1 MQQSCCP
8 LNKLVLSPE
17 NQRRFVHAHRGFNH
31 SKSRCLRNTNACY
44 PSTLVPNFSRAE
56 FDICLKS
63 VAQSLERPTHA
74 SANDIFALFD
84 GKKKGILHVRDM
96 ASGLAVLCDGCTAPS
111 ILRACRLYRG
121 ASGDMG
127 FSEIAGFTTS
137 IFKVCCAARGALIF
151 RLYSECKNVDRFI
164 GRARRTS
171 CTAFDPHKKTRSD
184 VALAHGRAV
193 ALGRYNR
200 PRTDLFIYWFID

>member
-1 MQQSCCP
+1 MQPSCCP
-8 LNKLVLSPE
+8 LNKLVLFPE
-17 NQRRFVHAHRGFNH
+17 NPRCVVHAHRGFNP

-63 VAQSLERPTHA
+63 VAASLEIATHA
-74 SANDIFALFD
+74 SANGIFALFD
-84 GKKKGILHVRDM
+84 GEKKGILHVRDM

-111 ILRACRLYRG
+111 ILIACRLYGG

-137 IFKVCCAARGALIF
+137 IFKVCCAPRGSLIF
-151 RLYSECKNVDRFI
+151 RLYSECKHVHRFV
-164 GRARRTS
+164 GRARRTN
-171 CTAFDPHKKTRSD
+171 CTAFDPHKQTRSH
-184 VALAHGRAV
+184 VALAHGQPV

-200 PRTDLFIYWFID
+200 LRTG